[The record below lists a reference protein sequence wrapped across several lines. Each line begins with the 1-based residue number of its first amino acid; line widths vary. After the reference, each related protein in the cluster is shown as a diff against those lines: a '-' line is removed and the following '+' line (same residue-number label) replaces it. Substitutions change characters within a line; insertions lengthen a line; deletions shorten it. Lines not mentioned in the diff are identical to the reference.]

1 MQNFV
6 VRNRLAGEQQSHWD
20 KTNKRNCHLKLC
32 MSFVLS
38 CPSAIFALRYGG
50 FVTRKWLA
58 AKKSLS
64 CFKLRFHSID
74 LWDDIPDHK
83 KDLSTFFFFSLL
95 SEEYSKQTE

>member
-38 CPSAIFALRYGG
+38 CPSAIFALQYGG
-50 FVTRKWLA
+50 FVTHEWLA